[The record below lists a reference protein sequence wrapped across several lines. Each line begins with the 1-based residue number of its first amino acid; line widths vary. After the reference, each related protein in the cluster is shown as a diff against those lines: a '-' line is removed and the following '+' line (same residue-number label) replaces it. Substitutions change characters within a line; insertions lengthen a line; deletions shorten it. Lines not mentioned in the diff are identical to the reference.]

1 MWFSLIACRVLKI
14 LGILGS
20 RANCE
25 MCRDT
30 YFAQNGVRSNFALF
44 PPLSLLK
51 RFVLHCPN
59 HIVPFCRVKLSL

>member
-30 YFAQNGVRSNFALF
+30 YFAQNGVTIRFRTIPAPFPFKALC
-44 PPLSLLK
+44 PTLSQSYCTFL
-51 RFVLHCPN
+51 
-59 HIVPFCRVKLSL
+59 

>member
-30 YFAQNGVRSNFALF
+30 YFAQNGVTIRFRTIPAPF
-44 PPLSLLK
+44 LLK
-51 RFVLHCPN
+51 RFVVHCPN
-59 HIVPFCRVKLSL
+59 HTVPFCRVKLSL